1 MGESREGGE
10 LRTDKVGTGCDMLYA
25 TFVHGYEVQKPWWGG
40 RGRGGKMR
48 GQGGARKC
56 EGERCERCEGC
67 ERHSECLG
75 THKYRYHLSNEA
87 LALNGLGRH
96 RKMQEKKYLMVRKI
110 CFLIVISK
118 KVKARS
124 IF

>member
-1 MGESREGGE
+1 MKWEQDVMHCMPLLHTSMRCRSHSGAVGGGE
-10 LRTDKVGTGCDMLYA
+10 ARQ
-25 TFVHGYEVQKPWWGG
+25 EVEGV
-40 RGRGGKMR
+40 
-48 GQGGARKC
+48 RKC
-56 EGERCERCEGC
+56 EGKRCEGC

-110 CFLIVISK
+110 YFLIVISE
-118 KVKARS
+118 KVKAGS
-124 IF
+124 IFRS